1 MWLIVGASGQL
12 GSCLQDVLI
21 EKDIDFI
28 AASHSDLD
36 IANQNNVSRFVDKY
50 SLTNIVNCA
59 AWTSVDDAEDNES
72 QALLVNY
79 EGPRNLA
86 YAALNAGARLIH
98 ISTDYVFQG
107 DAQSPYKTTTST
119 SPLNAY
125 GRTKLKGDE
134 AVLQIGSG
142 SFPVIR
148 TAWLYSRYG
157 RNFAK
162 TMATRAIQ
170 GLPVRVVNDQQGQP
184 TMAKDLARF
193 ITEVASQKDV
203 PPILHGTNSGQ
214 ATWFEFAKEIYSQLA
229 VDTSLVSPVPSSD
242 FPTKAKRP
250 SFSVL
255 DHSELEGTS
264 LSEMREWREAL
275 AEEISEIKNSVVR
288 ELQ

>member
-1 MWLIVGASGQL
+1 MWLIVGANGQL
-12 GSCLQDVLI
+12 GRCLQDVLI
-21 EKDIDFI
+21 EKNIDFI

-36 IANQNNVSRFVDKY
+36 VANQDNVSSFIDKH

-59 AWTSVDDAEDNES
+59 AWTGVDDAEDNES
-72 QALLVNY
+72 RALLVNY
-79 EGPRNLA
+79 EGPKNLA
-86 YAALNAGARLIH
+86 NAALKADARLIH

-107 DAQSPYKTTTST
+107 DAQTPYKTTTST

-142 SFPVIR
+142 NFPVIR

-162 TMATRAIQ
+162 TMVTRAIQ
-170 GLPVRVVNDQQGQP
+170 GLPVRVVNDQYGQP
-184 TMAKDLARF
+184 TMAKDLAHF
-193 ITEVASQKDV
+193 ITEVASRKDV
-203 PPILHGTNSGQ
+203 PQILHGTNSGQ

-229 VDTSLVSPVPSSD
+229 VDTSLVTPVSSSE

-255 DHSELEGTS
+255 DHSELGGTS
-264 LSEMREWREAL
+264 LSELRDWRKAL
-275 AEEISEIKNSVVR
+275 AEEISEINNSVVR
-288 ELQ
+288 EL

>member
-1 MWLIVGASGQL
+1 MWLIVGANGQL
-12 GSCLQDVLI
+12 GRCLQDVLI
-21 EKDIDFI
+21 ERNIDFV
-28 AASHSDLD
+28 AASHSDLNV
-36 IANQNNVSRFVDKY
+36 ANQDNVSRFIDKY

-59 AWTSVDDAEDNES
+59 AWTGVDDAEDNES
-72 QALLVNY
+72 RALLVNY
-79 EGPRNLA
+79 EGPKNLA
-86 YAALNAGARLIH
+86 NAALKADARLIH

-107 DAQSPYKTTTST
+107 DAQTPYKTTTST

-142 SFPVIR
+142 NFPVIR

-170 GLPVRVVNDQQGQP
+170 GLPVRVVNDQYGQP
-184 TMAKDLARF
+184 TMAKDLAHF
-193 ITEVASQKDV
+193 ITEVASRKDV
-203 PPILHGTNSGQ
+203 PQILHGTNSGQ
-214 ATWFEFAKEIYSQLA
+214 ATWFEFATEIYSQLA
-229 VDTSLVSPVPSSD
+229 VDTSLVTPVSSSE

-255 DHSELEGTS
+255 DHSELGGTS
-264 LSEMREWREAL
+264 LSEMRDWRKAL
-275 AEEISEIKNSVVR
+275 AEEISEINNSVVR
-288 ELQ
+288 EL